1 MANPAPQNQY
11 IVGAYTTSPNLF
23 SWDEPSEREYFAAI
37 RKIRAIRG
45 LELPFWGKSL
55 HPYDDEWLLS
65 NLDPAWE
72 NVLTCLPGTMVN
84 LADNI
89 HFGLASKDENSRKSA
104 IHFYEIALKS
114 IQKLKARNGEGSL
127 HTIHLASSPRNL
139 GDQHLASPE
148 SFAKSLDEILEWDW
162 GNTKLVIEHCDAW
175 TTKNHHPQ
183 KGFLLI
189 DDEVHAINSVNAKH
203 GSDIG
208 MVINWGR
215 SVIESQSIAGAGQ
228 QIEFVDLHNLLH
240 GLMFSGTT
248 DNDANLYGKW
258 SDLHMPP
265 APYLKNQYG
274 EPESLMTHSAI
285 KESLRKCDFDNLGY
299 VGIKLL
305 AMPNDSSLEKRI
317 GINIEALAM
326 IEDIMK
332 ELR

>member
-1 MANPAPQNQY
+1 MAKPAHLNQY

-23 SWDEPSEREYFAAI
+23 SWDEPSEGEYFAAI

-55 HPYDDEWLLS
+55 HPVDDDWLLS

-72 NVLTCLPGTMVN
+72 NVLTCLPGTMVI

-89 HFGLASKDENSRKSA
+89 HFGLASRDENSRKSA
-104 IHFYEIALKS
+104 IQFYRIALKS
-114 IQKLKARNGEGSL
+114 IQKLKARNGEDSL
-127 HTIHLASSPRNL
+127 HAIHLASSPRNL
-139 GDQHLASPE
+139 GDQQLASAE
-148 SFAKSLDEILEWDW
+148 SFEKSLDEILEWDW
-162 GNTKLVIEHCDAW
+162 GNTKLVVEHCDAW
-175 TTKNHHPQ
+175 SAKNDNPQ
-183 KGFLLI
+183 KGFLQI
-189 DDEVHAINSVNAKH
+189 EEEVDAIISVNAKH

-208 MVINWGR
+208 MIINWGR
-215 SVIESQSIAGAGQ
+215 SVIESQSIAGASQ
-228 QIEFVDLHNLLH
+228 QIELVDQHNLLH

-265 APYLKNQYG
+265 APYLKHQYG
-274 EPESLMTHSAI
+274 EAESLMTHSAI
-285 KESLRKCDFDNLGY
+285 EESLRKCDFNKLGY

-305 AMPNDSSLEKRI
+305 AMPDDSPLEKRI
-317 GINIEALAM
+317 GINVEALAM